1 MARDVIDDRHS
12 LRTAEGA
19 TLSLVPA
26 GILPRASALLI
37 DLLIR
42 TPIYIGALFMLA
54 SRSGHT
60 SGLMLILLFL
70 LEWFYPVLFEVL
82 RHGQTPGKRLL
93 GIAVTHVDGTPVNFN
108 ASLLRNLI
116 RQADFFPLFYLT
128 GVLAMLSNRRFQRLG
143 DLAANTVV
151 VYVGQRHPPMQ
162 VTAADGYP
170 ADWSVTLDDQHTLLA
185 LLERQQHLSSAR
197 RQELCALGWP
207 ELSPAEAE
215 QRALAT
221 ARQLRGLA

>member
-1 MARDVIDDRHS
+1 MIDDRQT

-26 GILPRASALLI
+26 GILPRACAFLI

-42 TPIYIGALFMLA
+42 APVYIVAMIVMA
-54 SRSGHT
+54 TRSGNT
-60 SGLMLILLFL
+60 TGLMLILLFL

-93 GIAVTHVDGTPVNFN
+93 GIAVTHIDGAPVTLNG
-108 ASLLRNLI
+108 SLLRNLI
-116 RQADFFPLFYLT
+116 RQADFFPMFYLT
-128 GVLAMLSNRRFQRLG
+128 GFIAMLCNQRFQRLG
-143 DLAANTVV
+143 DMAANTMVV
-151 VYVGQRHPPMQ
+151 HVGSSRPPQ
-162 VTAADGYP
+162 QISVTQSTAP
-170 ADWSVTLDDQHTLLA
+170 DWPVTLDDQQTLLA
-185 LLERQQHLSSAR
+185 LLERQDTLSGPR

-207 ELSPAEAE
+207 ELSSAQAE

-221 ARQLRGLA
+221 ARHLRGLE